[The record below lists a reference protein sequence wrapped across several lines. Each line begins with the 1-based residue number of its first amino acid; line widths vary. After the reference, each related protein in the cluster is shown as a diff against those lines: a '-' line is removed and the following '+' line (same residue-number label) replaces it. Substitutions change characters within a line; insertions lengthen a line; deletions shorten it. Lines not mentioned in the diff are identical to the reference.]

1 LSIEKIKMAS
11 IKITPKGEGR
21 VVSTGEVVDSVKNL
35 LNYDDMHPILA
46 QALSNFVNAMD
57 NSITFNDTP
66 NTVKAQDSGDYS
78 NAAVK
83 AETDISTVPT
93 AAATAATEEP
103 LQAKPSKR
111 KKDKSEK
118 TSNDKKKV
126 KKLKKDKAE

>member
-1 LSIEKIKMAS
+1 MAS
-11 IKITPKGEGR
+11 IKITPKSEGR

-66 NTVKAQDSGDYS
+66 NTVKAQDSGDQS

-83 AETDISTVPT
+83 AETDSSTVPT
-93 AAATAATEEP
+93 AAATTEEP
-103 LQAKPSKR
+103 LQTKPSKR

-126 KKLKKDKAE
+126 KKLKNDKAE

>member
-1 LSIEKIKMAS
+1 MAS

-21 VVSTGEVVDSVKNL
+21 VVSAGEVVDSVKNL

-57 NSITFNDTP
+57 NSITINDTP
-66 NTVKAQDSGDYS
+66 NTVKAVDSGDQS

-83 AETDISTVPT
+83 AETDSSTVPT
-93 AAATAATEEP
+93 AAAASEEP

-111 KKDKSEK
+111 KKEKSEK

>member
-1 LSIEKIKMAS
+1 MAS

-21 VVSTGEVVDSVKNL
+21 VVSAEEVVDSVKNL

-46 QALSNFVNAMD
+46 QTLSNFVNAMD
-57 NSITFNDTP
+57 NSITINDTSI
-66 NTVKAQDSGDYS
+66 TVKALDSGDQS
-78 NAAVK
+78 KAAVK
-83 AETDISTVPT
+83 AETDNPTVPT
-93 AAATAATEEP
+93 AAAATEEP

-126 KKLKKDKAE
+126 KKLKKDNAE